1 MNKSLQDYTSD
12 FLPRDTYN
20 AQSKL
25 HDHIASIK
33 FVEDMLKYTIQ
44 NGEEVIQDIGPFQE
58 EGVLVKD
65 GKREVNMKS
74 LEIDKSELD
83 ENLELLKHLQEISQV
98 WPTLV
103 SSFQRCI

>member
-25 HDHIASIK
+25 NDHIASIK

-44 NGEEVIQDIGPFQE
+44 NGEEVVKDIGPFQE
-58 EGVLVKD
+58 ESVLVKD
-65 GKREVNMKS
+65 GKKELNMKP
-74 LEIDKSELD
+74 LEINKNELE
-83 ENLELLKHLQEISQV
+83 ENLKLLKHLQEISQV
-98 WPTLV
+98 
-103 SSFQRCI
+103 